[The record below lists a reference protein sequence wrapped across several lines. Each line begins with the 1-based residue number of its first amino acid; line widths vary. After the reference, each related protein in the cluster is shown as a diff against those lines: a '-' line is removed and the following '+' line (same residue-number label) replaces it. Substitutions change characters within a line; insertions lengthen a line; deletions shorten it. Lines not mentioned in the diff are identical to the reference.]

1 VILAEAAK
9 PDGTSVEGGT
19 AKAAKGGLLASVPR
33 RVLLLIGV
41 MAVNNFAI
49 SYLIIVIAAYLPQIG
64 VSTATVGLVL
74 GVEGLSMAL
83 LAIPLGFY
91 SDRRGRKRILILG
104 SLGVVPMYF
113 IVAMTTDTVLLVL
126 AGMLGGIFEGA
137 YLATVNALIA
147 DQTIPENRDSAFTIS
162 FILGG
167 VGGSLG
173 TALPFFVPALSLLL
187 GMDSHSVHVDLLIF
201 FGVVSAIVPFGLYLI
216 LRDYR
221 ETLRPGKGLLRGKS
235 TRNLLKFSGINSL
248 IGLGAGFIIPLI
260 PTWLFLKF
268 AIPDTYSGPVLA
280 LAGATIG
287 LGALFS
293 PRLSKRLGLVKSIA
307 LTQGLSLV
315 FMVSLAF
322 MENVTLAVFLYIIR
336 SMLMNMSSPLSDSFL
351 MGIVVP
357 EERGVASSI
366 NSVIW
371 RIPNSVTTIVGGA
384 ILASGDYVLPFLLA
398 GALYAIAI
406 SLFYPT
412 FRKVKPLS

>member
-1 VILAEAAK
+1 MAEAAK
-9 PDGTSVEGGT
+9 PDGTQPEGGT
-19 AKAAKGGLLASVPR
+19 AKPAKGGLLASVPR
-33 RVLLLIGV
+33 RVMLQILL
-41 MAVNNFAI
+41 MTVNNFAL
-49 SYLIIVIAAYLPQIG
+49 SYLTIVIAAYLPQIG

-83 LAIPLGFY
+83 LAIPLGFF

-104 SLGVVPMYF
+104 SFGVVPIFF
-113 IVAMTTDTVLLVL
+113 IVAMTKETLPLVL
-126 AGMLGGIFEGA
+126 GGMLGGIAEGA
-137 YLATVNALIA
+137 YLSTVNALIA
-147 DQTIPENRDSAFTIS
+147 DQTAPENRDSAFTMS

-167 VGGSLG
+167 AGGSLG
-173 TALPFFVPALSLLL
+173 TALPFFVPALALLL
-187 GMDSHSVHVDLLIF
+187 GMDSHSMHSGLLIF
-201 FGVVSAIVPFGLYLI
+201 FGVVSAFVPLGLYFI
-216 LRDYR
+216 LRGYH
-221 ETLRPGKGLLRGKS
+221 ETLRPGTGLLKGRS

-268 AIPDTYSGPVLA
+268 AIPDTYSGPILA

-293 PRLSKRLGLVKSIA
+293 PRLSRRLGPVRAIA

-322 MENVTLAVFLYIIR
+322 MGNVTVAVLFYIIR
-336 SMLMNMSSPLSDSFL
+336 AMLMNMSSPLADSFL

-357 EERGVASSI
+357 EERGLASSI

-371 RIPNSVTTIVGGA
+371 RIPNSVTTIVGGV
-384 ILASGDYVLPFLLA
+384 ILASGNYMLPFLLA
-398 GALYAIAI
+398 GAFYAVSI

-412 FRKVKPLS
+412 FRNVKPLS